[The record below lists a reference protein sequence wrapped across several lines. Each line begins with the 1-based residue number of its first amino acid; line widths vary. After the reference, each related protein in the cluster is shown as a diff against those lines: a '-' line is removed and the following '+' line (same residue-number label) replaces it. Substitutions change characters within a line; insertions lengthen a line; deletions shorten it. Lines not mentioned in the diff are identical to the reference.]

1 MNAKHSKRKRW
12 MLAGTSAAAALLLLV
27 TTCQKDETEENQR
40 KNIESS
46 INGKDYET
54 FDGIYFKQL
63 RHPLCDTIIEVCTND
78 TVPITVD
85 SVQIITTCD
94 TLPIVACQKIKEG
107 DKVTFAYTAKVFRGI
122 TFATTDAAEAA
133 RSNIFPQPLATI
145 VVGKDPL
152 VEGVKRALL
161 HTVVNDSVHILF
173 PFPLGYG
180 RDNFVGQVPPT
191 SSQEWT
197 IWVVKKE

>member
-1 MNAKHSKRKRW
+1 MTAKHRKRKHW
-12 MLAGTSAAAALLLLV
+12 MLAGASAAAGLLLLV

-40 KNIESS
+40 KSIESF
-46 INGKDYET
+46 IQGKDYET

-63 RHPLCDTIIEVCTND
+63 RHPLCDTIIEVCT
-78 TVPITVD
+78 TVEVDPAQTITL
-85 SVQIITTCD
+85 CD
-94 TLPIVACQKIKEG
+94 TLPIVDCQEINEG
-107 DKVTFAYTAKVFRGI
+107 DKITFAYTAKVFRGN

-133 RSNIFPQPLATI
+133 RSNILPQPLATI
-145 VVGKDPL
+145 VVGKEPL

-161 HTVVNDSVHILF
+161 HTVVSDSVHVLF

-180 RDNFVGQVPPT
+180 QEKYVGQVPPA

-197 IWVVKKE
+197 IVVMAKE